1 MFSLLTIIRIAFN
14 IFFAYGNLQITN
26 FINHLEKQKNCPCS
40 TGWKITNGKFISSLL
55 FIVGLVNIFIS
66 ANKILYSIPLIGSS
80 YVFIFVFML
89 FMELFI
95 MTRLTKN
102 LQEEECKNCD
112 VKGYKSICKLFRKR
126 NTTDCIYVSI
136 IVSIVFFYL

>member
-1 MFSLLTIIRIAFN
+1 MFSLLTIVRIAFN

-26 FINHLEKQKNCPCS
+26 FINHLEKQKDCPCS

-95 MTRLTKN
+95 MTRITKN
-102 LQEEECKNCD
+102 LQEEECKGCD
-112 VKGYKSICKLFRKR
+112 VKSFKSLCKLFRKR
-126 NTTDCIYVSI
+126 NTTDCIYVSV

>member
-1 MFSLLTIIRIAFN
+1 MFSLLTIVRIAFN

-66 ANKILYSIPLIGSS
+66 ANKILYSIPLIGSG

-95 MTRLTKN
+95 MTRITKN
-102 LQEEECKNCD
+102 LQEEECKGCNIN
-112 VKGYKSICKLFRKR
+112 GFKSLCKLFRKR